1 MNAPFPEAL
10 ILRAQAIRLATFDV
24 DGIMT
29 DGRLTFDSTG
39 HELKTF
45 HVRDGLGLK
54 LLQSAGIEVAILTGR
69 SSPIVTARAKELGI
83 THVIQGAHNKLESF
97 STLLSQLGIDWRE
110 CAYMGD
116 DLQDLAVLQRCA
128 LAMTV
133 PEAPELVRSHAHWIS
148 PIAGGWGAVRSAAEM
163 ILQAR
168 GQWQDAVQP
177 WQD

>member
-1 MNAPFPEAL
+1 MLN
-10 ILRAQAIRLATFDV
+10 
-24 DGIMT
+24 
-29 DGRLTFDSTG
+29 
-39 HELKTF
+39 
-45 HVRDGLGLK
+45 
-54 LLQSAGIEVAILTGR
+54 
-69 SSPIVTARAKELGI
+69 
-83 THVIQGAHNKLESF
+83 
-97 STLLSQLGIDWRE
+97 QLGTDWRE

-133 PEAPELVRSHAHWIS
+133 PEAPELVRSYAHWIS
-148 PIAGGWGAVRSAAEM
+148 PIAGGRGAVRSAAEM